1 MSLIGILFNLKKFE
15 NSLNWTKILIYLMYL
30 NYEKFLRTITRSYW
44 FFKNRCSIYHLK
56 KKKNVR
62 YIQVRTNK
70 LNVHI
75 LCRPRNIKS
84 HIIIKFLVNHIS
96 DDLSNVVSFACKNR
110 TTNYTNY
117 TNYLVCWKFT
127 NKRKFL
133 KKIDF

>member
-30 NYEKFLRTITRSYW
+30 NYEKFLRTITRSYQKSM
-44 FFKNRCSIYHLK
+44 FYLSFK
-56 KKKNVR
+56 KKKE
-62 YIQVRTNK
+62 RTIYTSENQQIK
-70 LNVHI
+70 RPHFI
-75 LCRPRNIKS
+75 PRNIKS

>member
-56 KKKNVR
+56 KKE
-62 YIQVRTNK
+62 RTIYTSENQQIK
-70 LNVHI
+70 RPHFI
-75 LCRPRNIKS
+75 PRNIKS
-84 HIIIKFLVNHIS
+84 HIIIKFLINHIS